1 MDRFRTQQFLN
12 EFYELVDEAERQSVI
27 LDDLESLE
35 QDLENETIT
44 QWLES
49 ELWEVLEKIKK
60 LGEKYEREI

>member
-49 ELWEVLEKIKK
+49 ELWDVLEKIKR